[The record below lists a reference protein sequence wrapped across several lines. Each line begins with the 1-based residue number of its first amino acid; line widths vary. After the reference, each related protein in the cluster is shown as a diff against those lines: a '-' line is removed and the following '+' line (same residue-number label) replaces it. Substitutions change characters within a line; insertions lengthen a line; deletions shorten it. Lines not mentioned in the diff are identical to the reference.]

1 MSAAGGPDMIELLTT
16 PSEST
21 QVFTH
26 AQDAVPAG
34 GGGSLVM
41 LLIIFAIFYF
51 LLIRP
56 QQKEQKAHRALV
68 GGLQKGQQVV
78 TTSGLHG
85 RVHEVSDATVV
96 LEVANNVRITVDKVA
111 VKRQQEEG

>member
-1 MSAAGGPDMIELLTT
+1 MIELLTT
-16 PSEST
+16 PSENT
-21 QVFTH
+21 QVFTY
-26 AQDAVPAG
+26 AQDAVPTGGG

-78 TTSGLHG
+78 TTSGMHG
-85 RVHEVSDATVV
+85 RVHEVSDATIV